1 MGSAAELNVSAGPM
15 YHDVK
20 ELFWYPN
27 PLVVVLEGSAYC
39 NQRFFAKAPSY
50 QEGFTP
56 EM

>member
-50 QEGFTP
+50 LEGFTP